1 MILAHLLAQDED
13 ALICDLAETYHIL
26 DYKSVPVK
34 TLAVLTAG
42 LDEDA
47 RSRRKAA
54 GGKAPLRILLP
65 AAILDQLSMLVW
77 MQSKD
82 GQKGI
87 NRPKSLVKAM
97 TAGETEQ
104 VKSFRTADEFQ
115 AERERILAKRR
126 R

>member
-1 MILAHLLAQDED
+1 MVLAHLLAMDED

-34 TLAVLTAG
+34 TLAALTTG
-42 LDEDA
+42 LNEDA
-47 RSRRKAA
+47 RSKRKAA

-97 TAGETEQ
+97 TTEETEQ

-115 AERERILAKRR
+115 AERKRILAKGRR
-126 R
+126 

>member
-1 MILAHLLAQDED
+1 MVLAHLLALDED

-26 DYKSVPVK
+26 NYKSVPVK

-42 LDEDA
+42 LNEDA
-47 RSRRKAA
+47 RSKRKAA
-54 GGKAPLRILLP
+54 GGKAPLRILLS

-97 TAGETEQ
+97 TIGETEQ

-115 AERERILAKRR
+115 EERERILAKRR

>member
-1 MILAHLLAQDED
+1 MVLAHLLALDED

-34 TLAVLTAG
+34 TLAALTAG
-42 LDEDA
+42 LNEDT
-47 RSRRKAA
+47 RSKRKAA

-97 TAGETEQ
+97 TIGETEQ

-115 AERERILAKRR
+115 EERERILAKRR

>member
-1 MILAHLLAQDED
+1 MVLAHLLALDED

-34 TLAVLTAG
+34 TLAALTAG
-42 LDEDA
+42 LNEDA
-47 RSRRKAA
+47 RSTRKAA

-97 TAGETEQ
+97 TIGETEQ

-115 AERERILAKRR
+115 EERERILAKRR

>member
-1 MILAHLLAQDED
+1 MALAHLLALDED

-34 TLAVLTAG
+34 TLAVLAAG
-42 LDEDA
+42 LNEDA
-47 RSRRKAA
+47 RSKRKAA
-54 GGKAPLRILLP
+54 EGKAPLRILLS

-97 TAGETEQ
+97 TIGETEQ

-115 AERERILAKRR
+115 EERERILAKRR

>member
-1 MILAHLLAQDED
+1 MVLAHLLALDED
-13 ALICDLAETYHIL
+13 ALICDLAETYNIL

-34 TLAVLTAG
+34 TLATLTAG
-42 LDEDA
+42 LNEDA
-47 RSRRKAA
+47 RSKRKAA

-97 TAGETEQ
+97 TTEETEQ

-115 AERERILAKRR
+115 AERKRILAKGRR
-126 R
+126 

>member
-34 TLAVLTAG
+34 TLAALTAG
-42 LDEDA
+42 LNEDA
-47 RSRRKAA
+47 RSKRKAA

-82 GQKGI
+82 GQRGI

-97 TAGETEQ
+97 TTGETEQ

>member
-1 MILAHLLAQDED
+1 MVLAHLLALDKD

-34 TLAVLTAG
+34 TLAVLAAG
-42 LDEDA
+42 LNEDA
-47 RSRRKAA
+47 RSKRKAA
-54 GGKAPLRILLP
+54 GGKAPLRILLS

-97 TAGETEQ
+97 IIGETEQ

-115 AERERILAKRR
+115 EERERILAKRR

>member
-1 MILAHLLAQDED
+1 MVLAHLLALDKD

-34 TLAVLTAG
+34 TLAVLAAG
-42 LDEDA
+42 LNEDA
-47 RSRRKAA
+47 RNKRKAA
-54 GGKAPLRILLP
+54 GGKAPLRILLS

-87 NRPKSLVKAM
+87 NRPKSLVKARII
-97 TAGETEQ
+97 GETEQ
-104 VKSFRTADEFQ
+104 AKSFRTADEFQ
-115 AERERILAKRR
+115 EERERILAKRR

>member
-1 MILAHLLAQDED
+1 MVLAHLLALDED

-34 TLAVLTAG
+34 TLAALTAG
-42 LDEDA
+42 LNEDA
-47 RSRRKAA
+47 RRKRKAA

-97 TAGETEQ
+97 TTEETEQ

-115 AERERILAKRR
+115 AERKRILAKGRR
-126 R
+126 